1 MFGQQDT
8 MTTLTL
14 WACFAE
20 EGEEEGVP
28 GFFFS
33 TEVCWSENWF
43 DFKYELTRIF

>member
-1 MFGQQDT
+1 MFGQEET

-28 GFFFS
+28 DFFFS
-33 TEVCWSENWF
+33 TEVCWRNNWF
-43 DFKYELTRIF
+43 DFKLELTRIF